1 MTSPAPSTARSSAD
15 LGARLTFIARGIR
28 EALGSTLPDDG
39 GEHRPQADAAGLE
52 PETTQESETWRSPD
66 TWLRPVG
73 AAAEAVASRID
84 TLAAE
89 LDPHGEGRFR
99 PPPRAEY
106 ATARGALFAPGG
118 PLRPLDILSAEL
130 TRSCDLLGT
139 AATQA
144 AQSGVIQ
151 QEDLE
156 RELRGLGRTVRAQSA
171 ALHLA
176 ATALGELAAHQL
188 RHART
193 PEEAAADAAEPKAE
207 TRERPVQS
215 AHPARELARAAAP
228 LLASLY
234 DGARPFPPLPAA
246 LRELE
251 PTVPGP
257 GEAATAARV
266 APSAA
271 APAREALP
279 VHLDLSARD
288 RVIAALGEPEA
299 TGNLSGL
306 DWGTRIAANAIA
318 VRRAAQRERLAGRGG
333 TIIIDRLHAMDRLR
347 PDPVS
352 GVPSRRRF
360 VAFDPTGPGRM
371 IELVGDPDAADGLAL
386 YVPGTGTNLEM
397 SHVNTEVAEHFVAAG
412 EGRIATLVFLGG
424 NFPQDMWIESG
435 DPVFTL
441 AMAPLLA
448 RFSLDVQAYIATLGR
463 GQDADEAARLPVTAI
478 GHSFGGAVVGTAE
491 TLGLWADRVMY
502 VASPSAGIDVRS
514 ASQWRNRAPSVRR
527 YSITVPGDP
536 IELMQIRNGLRYPGT
551 SSADIMDGVQRL
563 DSGFFDTGEVMYGTR
578 GHGGVFDRSSDAFW
592 QMAEVIV
599 GGEVVPFV
607 GRSIV
612 ARGTAAWREF
622 DGRLL
627 HTAISHVRAQ
637 LWHGD
642 GDSGTAAR
650 DAPIVVAGPGRLV
663 DRKLSR
669 QNQRKAGGTAPS
681 S

>member
-1 MTSPAPSTARSSAD
+1 MTSPTRSTDRSTAD
-15 LGARLTFIARGIR
+15 LGARLSYISGGIR
-28 EALGSTLPDDG
+28 EALGATISDDG
-39 GEHRPQADAAGLE
+39 GERRAQVAASGPE
-52 PETTQESETWRSPD
+52 PGTARSPEAWRSPEV
-66 TWLRPVG
+66 WLRPVG
-73 AAAEAVASRID
+73 AAAEAVTARID
-84 TLAAE
+84 ALAGE
-89 LDPHGEGRFR
+89 LDPHGEGHFQ

-130 TRSCDLLGT
+130 TRSCDLLAV

-144 AQSGVIQ
+144 AQSGVIEHQ
-151 QEDLE
+151 SLE
-156 RELRGLGRTVRAQSA
+156 RELRGLERTVLAQSA

-193 PEEAAADAAEPKAE
+193 PEEVAREAAAGAAGSDAAPGG
-207 TRERPVQS
+207 RPVQS
-215 AHPARELARAAAP
+215 AHPARALARLAAP
-228 LLASLY
+228 LLESLY
-234 DGARPFPPLPAA
+234 DGARPFPPMPAA
-246 LRELE
+246 LRDLE
-251 PTVPGP
+251 P
-257 GEAATAARV
+257 
-266 APSAA
+266 AA
-271 APAREALP
+271 AIHRDLP
-279 VHLDLSARD
+279 ARD
-288 RVIAALGEPEA
+288 RVIAALGDPEA
-299 TGNLSGL
+299 TGNLAGL
-306 DWGTRIAANAIA
+306 DWDTRIAANAIA

-347 PDPVS
+347 ADPVS

-360 VAFDPTGPGRM
+360 VAFDPTGPGQM
-371 IELVGDPDAADGLAL
+371 VELVGDPITADGLAL

-424 NFPQDMWIESG
+424 HFPQDMWIESG

-448 RFSLDVQAYIATLGR
+448 RFSLDVQAHLATLGR
-463 GQDADEAARLPVTAI
+463 GADAAAPARLPVTAI
-478 GHSFGGAVVGTAE
+478 GHSFGGGVVGTAE
-491 TLGLWADRVMY
+491 TLGLWADRVIY

-514 ASQWRNRAPSVRR
+514 ASQWRNRAPAVRR

-536 IELMQIRNGLRYPGT
+536 IELMQIRNGLRYPGAST
-551 SSADIMDGVQRL
+551 ADIMDGVQRL
-563 DSGFFDTGEVMYGTR
+563 DSGYFDTGEVMYGTR

-627 HTAISHVRAQ
+627 RTAISHIRAQ
-637 LWHGD
+637 LWRGD
-642 GDSGTAAR
+642 GGSGAEAR
-650 DAPIVVAGPGRLV
+650 DEPIVVAGPGQLV

-669 QNQRKAGGTAPS
+669 QNHHTADEAGPRP
-681 S
+681 

>member
-1 MTSPAPSTARSSAD
+1 MTSPTPSTVRSSAD
-15 LGARLTFIARGIR
+15 LGARLTYIAGGIR
-28 EALGSTLPDDG
+28 TALGATISDDD
-39 GEHRPQADAAGLE
+39 GEHRPQADAAGPA
-52 PETTQESETWRSPD
+52 PEAWRSPD
-66 TWLRPVG
+66 AWLRPVG
-73 AAAEAVASRID
+73 AAAHAVAERIH

-144 AQSGVIQ
+144 AHSGVIQ
-151 QEDLE
+151 KEYLT
-156 RELRGLGRTVRAQSA
+156 RELRGLERTVRAQSA

-193 PEEAAADAAEPKAE
+193 PAEAEAAGIDEDAGDAADTAG
-207 TRERPVQS
+207 RPVQS
-215 AHPARELARAAAP
+215 AHPARELARLAAP
-228 LLASLY
+228 LLESLY

-251 PTVPGP
+251 PAVPAP
-257 GEAATAARV
+257 GAVTAGESAT
-266 APSAA
+266 PHH
-271 APAREALP
+271 PLP
-279 VHLDLSARD
+279 VHLDLPARD
-288 RVIAALGEPEA
+288 RVIAALGDPEA
-299 TGNLSGL
+299 TGNLAGL
-306 DWGTRIAANAIA
+306 DWDLRMAANAIA

-360 VAFDPTGPGRM
+360 VAFDPTCPGQM
-371 IELVGDPDAADGLAL
+371 IELVGDPDTADGLAL

-412 EGRIATLVFLGG
+412 KGRIAMLVFLGG

-448 RFSLDVQAYIATLGR
+448 RFSLDVQAYLATIGR
-463 GQDADEAARLPVTAI
+463 GAGAEGGAEADGTAPLPVTVI

-502 VASPSAGIDVRS
+502 VASPSAGIDVYS
-514 ASQWRNRAPSVRR
+514 ASQWRNRAPAVRR

-536 IELMQIRNGLRYPGT
+536 IELMQIRNGLRYPGQST
-551 SSADIMDGVQRL
+551 ADIMDGVQRL

-622 DGRLL
+622 DGRLVR
-627 HTAISHVRAQ
+627 TALSHIRAQ
-637 LWHGD
+637 LWRGDDIAGGD
-642 GDSGTAAR
+642 GARSDAEAR
-650 DAPIVVAGPGRLV
+650 DEPIVVAGPGQLV

-669 QNQRKAGGTAPS
+669 HNRHAAD
-681 S
+681 

>member
-1 MTSPAPSTARSSAD
+1 MTSTGSSNRSSAD
-15 LGARLTFIARGIR
+15 LGARLAFIAEGIR
-28 EALGSTLPDDG
+28 SALGSTISHDVG
-39 GEHRPQADAAGLE
+39 QHHPQDAAADPGPGLR
-52 PETTQESETWRSPD
+52 QAAGAWRSPD
-66 TWLRPVG
+66 TWLRPLG
-73 AAAEAVASRID
+73 AAAEAVAARID
-84 TLAAE
+84 ALAAG
-89 LDPHGEGRFR
+89 LDPRGVGRFR
-99 PPPRAEY
+99 PPRRAEY

-130 TRSCDLLGT
+130 TRSADLLGT

-144 AQSGVIQ
+144 AHSGVIQ
-151 QEDLE
+151 QGRLE
-156 RELRGLGRTVRAQSA
+156 RELRGLERTVRSQSA

-193 PEEAAADAAEPKAE
+193 PEKAEEEAASEAESESAGAPSVRDA
-207 TRERPVQS
+207 RPIQR
-215 AHPARELARAAAP
+215 AHPARELARLAAP
-228 LLASLY
+228 LLESLY

-246 LRELE
+246 LRDL
-251 PTVPGP
+251 PP
-257 GEAATAARV
+257 
-266 APSAA
+266 A
-271 APAREALP
+271 APGQGEPLP
-279 VHLDLSARD
+279 VHLHLSAHD
-288 RVIAALGEPEA
+288 RVIAVLGDPER
-299 TGNLSGL
+299 TGNLAGL
-306 DWGTRIAANAIA
+306 DWDTRIAANAVA

-333 TIIIDRLHAMDRLR
+333 TIIIDRVHAMDRLR

-360 VAFDPTGPGRM
+360 VAFDPAGPGQM
-371 IELVGDPDAADGLAL
+371 IELVGDPSTADGLAL

-397 SHVNTEVAEHFVAAG
+397 SHVNTEVADHLVAAG
-412 EGRIATLVFLGG
+412 EGRIAALVFLGG
-424 NFPQDMWIESG
+424 HFPQDMWIESG

-448 RFSLDVQAYIATLGR
+448 CFSLDVQAHLDAIGR
-463 GQDADEAARLPVTAI
+463 GARSAETARLPVTVL

-502 VASPSAGIDVRS
+502 VASPSAGIGVRS
-514 ASQWRNRAPSVRR
+514 ASQWRNRAPAVRR

-536 IELMQIRNGLRYPGT
+536 IELMQIRFGLRYPGAST
-551 SSADIMDGVQRL
+551 ADIMDGVRRL
-563 DSGFFDTGEVMYGTR
+563 DSGFFDNGEVLYGTR

-599 GGEVVPFV
+599 GGKVVPYI

-627 HTAISHVRAQ
+627 RTAMSHIRAQ
-637 LWHGD
+637 LWRGA
-642 GDSGTAAR
+642 GSESGAEAR

-669 QNQRKAGGTAPS
+669 QNHHTADEAGPRP
-681 S
+681 

>member
-1 MTSPAPSTARSSAD
+1 MTSPVSPADRSTAD
-15 LGARLTFIARGIR
+15 LGARLAFIAGGIR
-28 EALGSTLPDDG
+28 EALGATISDDG
-39 GEHRPQADAAGLE
+39 GEYRP
-52 PETTQESETWRSPD
+52 PEAEAWRSPD

-73 AAAEAVASRID
+73 AAAGDVAVRIEA
-84 TLAAE
+84 LAVQ

-144 AQSGVIQ
+144 SQSGVIQ
-151 QEDLE
+151 QENLE
-156 RELRGLGRTVRAQSA
+156 AELRELGRTVRAQSA

-193 PEEAAADAAEPKAE
+193 PEEAAADATGAEAAE
-207 TRERPVQS
+207 TRGRPVQS
-215 AHPARELARAAAP
+215 AHPARELARLAAP
-228 LLASLY
+228 LLDSLY
-234 DGARPFPPLPAA
+234 NGARPFPPLPAA
-246 LRELE
+246 LRGLE
-251 PTVPGP
+251 PAVPGP
-257 GEAATAARV
+257 GTATPDARV
-266 APSAA
+266 APADSA
-271 APAREALP
+271 APAHEALP
-279 VHLDLSARD
+279 VHLDLPVRD
-288 RVIAALGEPEA
+288 RVIAVLGEPET
-299 TGNLSGL
+299 TGNLAGL

-318 VRRAAQRERLAGRGG
+318 VRRASQRERLAGRGG

-347 PDPVS
+347 VDPVS

-360 VAFDPTGPGRM
+360 VAFDPTGPGQM
-371 IELVGDPDAADGLAL
+371 IELVGDPMAADGLAL

-424 NFPQDMWIESG
+424 DFPQDMWIESG

-441 AMAPLLA
+441 AMAPLLV
-448 RFSLDVQAYIATLGR
+448 RFSLDVQAYLATIGR
-463 GQDADEAARLPVTAI
+463 GTETTEPERLPVTVI

-491 TLGLWADRVMY
+491 TLGMWGDRVMY

-536 IELMQIRNGLRYPGT
+536 IELMQIRNGLRYPGAST
-551 SSADIMDGVQRL
+551 ADIMDGVQRL

-627 HTAISHVRAQ
+627 RTALSHIRAQ
-637 LWHGD
+637 LWRGD
-642 GDSGTAAR
+642 GDSDAEAR
-650 DAPIVVAGPGRLV
+650 DEPIVVAGPGQLV

-669 QNQRKAGGTAPS
+669 QNHHTADEAGRRP
-681 S
+681 